1 MVKDKERKVS
11 VYMYVNFDFVIYIVV
26 ICDVRGWKKCYGV
39 INCNGVY
46 MRILLF
52 YMVFCI
58 KKNGV
63 FLGCKWIICKYIFN
77 RKKCVIR
84 IIYWF

>member
-39 INCNGVY
+39 INGVY

-52 YMVFCI
+52 IWFFI
-58 KKNGV
+58 LKKMEY
-63 FLGCKWIICKYIFN
+63 F
-77 RKKCVIR
+77 
-84 IIYWF
+84 